1 MYGDWRATGSK
12 RSYFSRL
19 GSIMNFKLENLLVE
33 LELYLQKAE
42 VRSSRAELER
52 LISDDFLEFAASGC
66 SFGKR
71 EVLSRLPDERA
82 PLIET
87 SHFEVRELSEG
98 VCQVLYRAKLKKADE
113 NITSFSMRSSIWR
126 KHKDVWQMVFHQGTA
141 CRPF

>member
-1 MYGDWRATGSK
+1 
-12 RSYFSRL
+12 
-19 GSIMNFKLENLLVE
+19 MNFKLENLLVE
-33 LELYLQKAE
+33 LELYLQKPE

-52 LISDDFLEFAASGC
+52 LISDDFLEFTASGC

-71 EVLSRLPDERA
+71 EVLSRLPDERT

-87 SHFEVRELSEG
+87 SHFEVRELNEG

-141 CRPF
+141 CKPF